1 MELYILL
8 FEVVVFI
15 LVTTLMY
22 VSMQRIDFSKM
33 FKANSTVQIKA
44 IIVCISSAIGF
55 IMALGFGEVLDLISK
70 IK

>member
-8 FEVVVFI
+8 FELVVFI

-22 VSMQRIDFSKM
+22 VSLQRIDFSKM

-44 IIVCISSAIGF
+44 IIVCMSSAIGF
-55 IMALGFGEVLDLISK
+55 MIAMGFGEVLQLISE

>member
-8 FEVVVFI
+8 FELVVFI
-15 LVTTLMY
+15 LVATLMY
-22 VSMQRIDFSKM
+22 VSLQRIDFSKM

-55 IMALGFGEVLDLISK
+55 MIAMGFGEVLQLISE

>member
-8 FEVVVFI
+8 FEAVIFI

-22 VSMQRIDFSKM
+22 LSMQRIDFSKM

-44 IIVCISSAIGF
+44 IIVCVASAIGF
-55 IMALGFGEVLDLISK
+55 MIALGFGEVLYLISELK
-70 IK
+70 